1 MLQRCMLQQFHLT
14 QYFRPPFMA
23 TQWLSVLVGQFVF
36 FPSLILMFWYIG
48 LSYLNVALTT
58 MHHLYTVWSLYVCA
72 FWNWCSGWC
81 CSILLWAIRLWHFW
95 RCFVTFYVGF
105 LIVLWCFLTLWHFWR
120 CFVTFCVEF
129 LKMFWH
135 FWRYFVT
142 FCVGFLIVLWCFL
155 RAESRRCNMCSFNLT
170 SINSKN
176 LPVYNQLLGR

>member
-36 FPSLILMFWYIG
+36 FPSLILMFWYLG
-48 LSYLNVALTT
+48 LSYLNVALTA
-58 MHHLYTVWSLYVCA
+58 MHHLYTVCSLYVCA

-95 RCFVTFYVGF
+95 RCFVTF
-105 LIVLWCFLTLWHFWR
+105 
-120 CFVTFCVEF
+120 CVEF

-135 FWRYFVT
+135 FWRCFVT